1 MPHELIGDRFLA
13 DGSGRGID
21 LVTGETIDV
30 LVRSLETEWRAIEE
44 RLREEFHSSPARR
57 LIDYGLVNANTWFE
71 ARSLARAAPSERR
84 RARNGSAVDEVVSVA
99 DAPGPGIRHVPI
111 AWEGSEGTRV
121 VEEMARRLR
130 PAGFVTIDAGLEIPC
145 PLRAELTHRH
155 LAVHFRSEADRAPVV
170 RWIRHLADVSPRAH
184 VIVELTR
191 GAAAGRSPGLRTRA
205 RRFTRGAF
213 GDHVMSATSWNR
225 RVSTVVRQASAHMAT
240 SRPDLAESLLAS
252 VSAEATVRG
261 ERLPGALEPTWAR
274 LRMQQGRDEGA
285 HPVAGFVNSHLEE
298 PIDASCSSHSRVAA
312 AGARR

>member
-1 MPHELIGDRFLA
+1 MRTR
-13 DGSGRGID
+13 GSKR
-21 LVTGETIDV
+21 VP
-30 LVRSLETEWRAIEE
+30 WRA
-44 RLREEFHSSPARR
+44 RCLPNDGAP
-57 LIDYGLVNANTWFE
+57 TT
-71 ARSLARAAPSERR
+71 ARSTRSCPLPRR
-84 RARNGSAVDEVVSVA
+84 R
-99 DAPGPGIRHVPI
+99 VP
-111 AWEGSEGTRV
+111 ESGTCRSRGRESDGTRV

-130 PAGFVTIDAGLEIPC
+130 PAGFVTIDASLEIPC

-213 GDHVMSATSWNR
+213 GDHVMSATSWNW
-225 RVSTVVRQASAHMAT
+225 RVSTAVRQAHAHMAT

-252 VSAEATVRG
+252 VSAEAMVRG
-261 ERLPGALEPTWAR
+261 ERLPRAIFA
-274 LRMQQGRDEGA
+274 
-285 HPVAGFVNSHLEE
+285 NSHLEE
-298 PIDASCSSHSRVAA
+298 LIDATCSSHSHVAA